1 MKQNQEAVQVGM
13 VVYLNQDT
21 EDGVLYVRLCKVSE
35 AEPGGGSSR
44 YGCVP
49 EPGTRRWCIVCEVV

>member
-1 MKQNQEAVQVGM
+1 MKQNQEVVQVGM
-13 VVYLNQDT
+13 VVYLNQNT

-35 AEPGGGSSR
+35 AEPGGSSR

-49 EPGTRRWCIVCEVV
+49 EPRTRR